1 MDNNKNTLASVMFGI
16 GVDALRHSVSSEEME
31 DYARDAMREENA
43 PPSDADLEALAKSR
57 GES

>member
-1 MDNNKNTLASVMFGI
+1 MDNNNSLASVMFGI
-16 GVDALRHSVSSEEME
+16 GVASLRTTVSPEEME
-31 DYARDAMREENA
+31 DFARDAMRDDNA